1 MLLNENVLGSND
13 QWLSMVHSFLVLI
26 VSSEGCSLSVI
37 CN

>member
-1 MLLNENVLGSND
+1 MLLNKNVLGIDD
-13 QWLSMVHSFLVLI
+13 QWLSVVHSFLVLI